1 MSIRPPKAVPERVP
15 VAVDALPSLAL
26 LFHKA
31 ANIAGTGKRKIDGSY
46 AATRLGETMTSRWA
60 NERFRQVML
69 LIRQFRM
76 EWPNQ
81 ALLTAD
87 DVELIRS
94 AIDVALTTAAHEAHT
109 GDIYDLNA
117 TSWAIWMVQY
127 VYAARKG
134 SWTAESAQA
143 QRTLSF
149 ETLYAWLKTQH
160 ERGEQFYIYEPGTK
174 IILHRYKL
182 PFKKM
187 VVPPKQNELFKWR
200 KGAKRLSDWMVQGGF
215 APIAE
220 GIGSLQPP
228 TLVAPP
234 PQQSQ
239 REARRTA
246 MWERVASRARARRLT
261 SVAGEGEDATL
272 TRSVVRSVM
281 DDSRANQPAR
291 REMTDE
297 EADAFAQELEAEL
310 ERQQAA
316 AEPPA
321 LESSSSSPSQAS
333 SSSSPVQASS
343 SGSTPEPLSEYEQ
356 ERLRNIARN
365 RQVLEGLGLASEPLV
380 PPRPPS
386 QASAE
391 RRVRPAPAPPTR
403 MSSIMRPA
411 RNYAEQQGEGEAA
424 SESDDEDIWE
434 PAVGPIG
441 APPPDAVVV
450 NLVSSDEDGP
460 ALLSSHPTR
469 RDGLFIAP
477 STVQVEQGPL
487 AGTTLHEPGLFTTE
501 ALPRGAFVCM
511 YTGTFRSSSEYEGLP
526 RGRRD
531 QLSRY
536 AVEVDAHDI
545 VITPDVN
552 VQTGKVNFRRHP
564 ASAANEPSASKLA
577 NAFTQASVVE
587 AYGQDS
593 EPGAYLIVCIFTC
606 RHVAA
611 GGEILWNYGEGY
623 DELRQHAG
631 YAAGRSCPEGLIDLL
646 ALPEQN
652 ARVEATLAIGGT
664 RAQEALYPLADSHS
678 SQDSSGDEWLPVKR
692 VARRPQ
698 RA

>member
-1 MSIRPPKAVPERVP
+1 MSVRPPKAVLERVP
-15 VAVDALPSLAL
+15 VAVVDALPSLAL
-26 LFHKA
+26 LFHKTVS
-31 ANIAGTGKRKIDGSY
+31 IAGTWKRKIDGSY

-81 ALLTAD
+81 ALLTAE
-87 DVELIRS
+87 DVEFIRT
-94 AIDVALTTAAHEAHT
+94 AIDVALSTASHEAHT
-109 GDIYDLNA
+109 GDIYDLNP
-117 TSWAIWMVQY
+117 TTWAIWMVQY
-127 VYAARKG
+127 VFAVRKG
-134 SWTAESAQA
+134 SWTAESVQA
-143 QRTLSF
+143 QRTLTF

-160 ERGEQFYIYEPGTK
+160 ERGEQFYIFEPGTK
-174 IILHRYKL
+174 ILLHRHKL

-239 REARRTA
+239 REARRAA
-246 MWERVASRARARRLT
+246 MWERVASRARVRRLT

-272 TRSVVRSVM
+272 TRTVVRSVM
-281 DDSRANQPAR
+281 EDSRANES

-310 ERQQAA
+310 ESQQRA
-316 AEPPA
+316 AEA
-321 LESSSSSPSQAS
+321 SSSSSPSQAS
-333 SSSSPVQASS
+333 SSS
-343 SGSTPEPLSEYEQ
+343 GSTPEPSLSEYEQ
-356 ERLRNIARN
+356 QRLRNIARN
-365 RQVLEGLGLASEPLV
+365 RQVLEGLGLASEPLM
-380 PPRPPS
+380 PPRPPIH
-386 QASAE
+386 ASAE
-391 RRVRPAPAPPTR
+391 RRVRPAPGPPTR
-403 MSSIMRPA
+403 RSSIVRPA
-411 RNYAEQQGEGEAA
+411 RSYAEPQGEGEAA

-434 PAVGPIG
+434 PAVGATG
-441 APPPDAVVV
+441 APPPDAVVI

-487 AGTTLHEPGLFTTE
+487 AGTTLQEPGLFTTE

-536 AVEVDAHDI
+536 AVEVDAHDV

-552 VQTGKVNFRRHP
+552 VNTGKVNFRRHP
-564 ASAANEPSASKLA
+564 AAAANEPSASRLA
-577 NAFTQASVVE
+577 NTFTQASVVE
-587 AYGQDS
+587 AYAGQDS
-593 EPGAYLIVCIFTC
+593 EPSAYLIVCLFTC
-606 RHVAA
+606 RPIVA

-631 YAAGRSCPEGLIDLL
+631 YAAGRSCSEELIDLL
-646 ALPEQN
+646 SLPEQN

-664 RAQEALYPLADSHS
+664 RAQEALYPLAEYES
-678 SQDSSGDEWLPVKR
+678 SQDSSGDEWSPVKR
-692 VARRPQ
+692 VARVPCRV
-698 RA
+698 